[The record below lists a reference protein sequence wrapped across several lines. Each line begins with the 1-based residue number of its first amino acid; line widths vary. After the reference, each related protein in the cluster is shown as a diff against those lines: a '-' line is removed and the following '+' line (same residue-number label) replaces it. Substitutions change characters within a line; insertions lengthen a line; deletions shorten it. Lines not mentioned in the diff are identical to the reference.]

1 MYLNPDSSKMFGGL
15 SYVSDLSG
23 LSTLKTDYVT
33 NMEAILCVGIRNK
46 KLKNLDF
53 LASWNTENVE
63 NLGLAFC
70 GYDAL
75 DNINGI
81 SNWNTSNVTNMHG
94 LCGGDLDISGTK
106 NYNIDAFKNWNV
118 SKVEDMSYMFSETTA
133 TNLNAI
139 SNWDVGNVN
148 NMQNMFSGAK
158 NLTDASGINDWNIK
172 RDCNFTSMF
181 SYCSTHPNFT
191 KITGTWDE
199 NGTFTPN

>member
-1 MYLNPDSSKMFGGL
+1 MPVNRKKLKQEQYIGHNSYPDSSKMFGGL

-81 SNWNTSNVTNMHG
+81 IHILLEQYFYIYLVLIQM
-94 LCGGDLDISGTK
+94 
-106 NYNIDAFKNWNV
+106 
-118 SKVEDMSYMFSETTA
+118 
-133 TNLNAI
+133 
-139 SNWDVGNVN
+139 
-148 NMQNMFSGAK
+148 
-158 NLTDASGINDWNIK
+158 
-172 RDCNFTSMF
+172 
-181 SYCSTHPNFT
+181 
-191 KITGTWDE
+191 
-199 NGTFTPN
+199 